1 LAKNLTEKK
10 CNTKLDF
17 NKKFP
22 ENAQL
27 EFNLKNNTRFDTML
41 KRNVNCSG
49 RIQLVEFTNL
59 TLPDVQLE
67 RIEDMLLQKFCNS
80 IHYLKTFYLLKKPQR
95 MLWMYGNLNLSNLKI
110 ILLTLKV

>member
-1 LAKNLTEKK
+1 MTQKK
-10 CNTKLDF
+10 CNTKSDLH
-17 NKKFP
+17 KKFP

-27 EFNLKNNTRFDTML
+27 AFNLKNNTRFDTML

-67 RIEDMLLQKFCNS
+67 RIEDMLLQ
-80 IHYLKTFYLLKKPQR
+80 
-95 MLWMYGNLNLSNLKI
+95 
-110 ILLTLKV
+110 